1 MHHIYGNISLAFANV
16 FLVIAVCVFAVGFF
30 PYKPFLPGLAKPYEY
45 LGSLGQGSLPSA
57 KAPFNKVVFMVVDAL
72 RSDFVYSNISGFQF
86 TQSLIR
92 SGAALPFTA
101 HATAP
106 TITMP
111 RVKAITTGSVPTF
124 LDVILN
130 FMESDTTSSLA
141 NQDTWL
147 AQMKAKKSGK
157 MLMYGDDT
165 WLKLFPET
173 FDRADGTS
181 SFFVSDFTEVDNNV
195 TRHIPDELK
204 NTDWNTMVLHY
215 LGLDHIGHK
224 AGPRSPNM
232 LPKQKEMDG
241 IVRLIYD
248 AMVRESYL
256 EDTLLV
262 LCGDHGMN
270 DGGNHG
276 GSSPGETSPALV
288 FVSPKLKGIGLGKE
302 SPTTPEKDLD
312 YYTKVEQSDIVPTLA
327 GLLGFPVPLNNVG
340 VFIPEL
346 LQYWSKDVQKLYS
359 GGGHDEKLQLLAEN
373 RQRLMDVVSAKHR
386 DPKYFSHGALQDRCD
401 WSNMDDDDLVCQ
413 DAKLKNIANDHSAMS
428 DENLQELYI
437 EWTIDWCR
445 KAQRVMSSAATEYSV
460 LLLGSGMLV
469 ATIAVLLS
477 ISTLPSQWFRSP
489 TGLVFVAM
497 TGTYSATM
505 FASSYVEEE
514 QQFWYWFAAA
524 WVAFL
529 TAKRFQQVRRN
540 RASPVKDATLALL
553 LLVLLRTITR
563 WNQSGQKHAGAPD
576 IAHTLFSTYPILM
589 WTMVTMT
596 YTDLARKLIRHVFH
610 RWTYQVAAAAAFG
623 LSLLSLLFKLSFTS
637 ADAPELCPLAFRIL
651 AQMLNRGALKMVEGI
666 HVLLALFLMT
676 QVHVQNIPLFLGF
689 NVLHRIF
696 GQLVD
701 GQPLLTTITMIILTH
716 VSFFALEN
724 SNAISSIDLSNA
736 YNGVSGYNAL
746 AVGMLL
752 FLSNWAGPVWWTSA
766 GMLMQLDCKERLE
779 NTAASKKEMGQDGG
793 NLERGASTSTLG
805 SRRAASSSA
814 ANHSSL
820 SRVGNP
826 GKGPLFTHLAVSTLF
841 MSASMLAVMTA
852 CT

>member
-1 MHHIYGNISLAFANV
+1 
-16 FLVIAVCVFAVGFF
+16 
-30 PYKPFLPGLAKPYEY
+30 
-45 LGSLGQGSLPSA
+45 
-57 KAPFNKVVFMVVDAL
+57 
-72 RSDFVYSNISGFQF
+72 
-86 TQSLIR
+86 
-92 SGAALPFTA
+92 
-101 HATAP
+101 
-106 TITMP
+106 MP
-111 RVKAITTGSVPTF
+111 RVKAITTGSIPTF

-157 MLMYGDDT
+157 LLMYGDDT

-224 AGPRSPNM
+224 AGPHSPNM

-288 FVSPKLKGIGLGKE
+288 FVSPKFKGIGQRRE
-302 SPTTPEKDLD
+302 SPTTPEQDLD

-346 LQYWSKDVQKLYS
+346 LQYWSKDVQKLYP
-359 GGGHDEKLQLLAEN
+359 GVAHHEKLQLVAEN
-373 RQRLMDVVSAKHR
+373 RQQLLDVVSAKYR
-386 DPKYFSHGALQDRCD
+386 DPKYFSHGTPQDQCD
-401 WSNMDDDDLVCQ
+401 WSNMDDDDLICQ
-413 DAKLKNIANDHSAMS
+413 DAKLKNIANNHSAMS

-445 KAQRVMSSAATEYSV
+445 EAQRVMSSAATEYSV
-460 LLLGSGMLV
+460 LLLGSGILV

-477 ISTLPSQWFRSP
+477 VSNLPSQRLRGP
-489 TGLVFVAM
+489 TGFVFVAM
-497 TGTYSATM
+497 TGAYSAMM

-514 QQFWYWFAAA
+514 QQFWYWLAAA

-529 TAKRFQQVRRN
+529 TAKRFQRVRRN
-540 RASPVKDATLALL
+540 RASAVKDAIPALV

-563 WNQSGQKHAGAPD
+563 WNQTGQKYAGAPD
-576 IAHTLFSTYPILM
+576 ITHTFFPTYPILM

-610 RWTYQVAAAAAFG
+610 RWTYEVAAAAAFG
-623 LSLLSLLFKLSFTS
+623 LSVLSLFFKLSFTS
-637 ADAPELCPLAFRIL
+637 ADAPELCPLAFRVL
-651 AQMLNRGALKMVEGI
+651 AQILNRGARKTAEGI
-666 HVLLALFLMT
+666 HVLLTLFLMT

-696 GQLVD
+696 GQLID

-766 GMLMQLDCKERLE
+766 GVLMQLDCKERLE
-779 NTAASKKEMGQDGG
+779 NTAASRKGLGQDGG
-793 NLERGASTSTLG
+793 NLERGALSPTLSSG
-805 SRRAASSSA
+805 RAASSSA
-814 ANHSSL
+814 AIHSSL

-841 MSASMLAVMTA
+841 MSASMLAVMAA
-852 CT
+852 CTVLRTHLFIWTVFSPKYLYSMAWCLAWHLGINVGLGSLLYAIGAAGS

>member
-1 MHHIYGNISLAFANV
+1 
-16 FLVIAVCVFAVGFF
+16 
-30 PYKPFLPGLAKPYEY
+30 
-45 LGSLGQGSLPSA
+45 
-57 KAPFNKVVFMVVDAL
+57 
-72 RSDFVYSNISGFQF
+72 
-86 TQSLIR
+86 
-92 SGAALPFTA
+92 
-101 HATAP
+101 
-106 TITMP
+106 
-111 RVKAITTGSVPTF
+111 
-124 LDVILN
+124 
-130 FMESDTTSSLA
+130 
-141 NQDTWL
+141 
-147 AQMKAKKSGK
+147 
-157 MLMYGDDT
+157 
-165 WLKLFPET
+165 
-173 FDRADGTS
+173 
-181 SFFVSDFTEVDNNV
+181 
-195 TRHIPDELK
+195 
-204 NTDWNTMVLHY
+204 
-215 LGLDHIGHK
+215 
-224 AGPRSPNM
+224 
-232 LPKQKEMDG
+232 
-241 IVRLIYD
+241 
-248 AMVRESYL
+248 MVRESYL

-445 KAQRVMSSAATEYSV
+445 KAQRVMSNEATEYSV

-529 TAKRFQQVRRN
+529 TAKRYMSGLTDRLERQLMKSRRFQQVRRD

-852 CT
+852 CTVLRTHLFIWTVFSPKYLYSMAWCLAWHLGINVGLGSLLYAVGAAGS

>member
-45 LGSLGQGSLPSA
+45 LGSLGQGSLPTA

-445 KAQRVMSSAATEYSV
+445 KAQRVMSNEATEYSV

-529 TAKRFQQVRRN
+529 TAKRYMSGLTDRLERQLMKSRRFQQVRRD

-651 AQMLNRGALKMVEGI
+651 AQMLNRASATYVVVAGWRESRSNTASKRSGAL
-666 HVLLALFLMT
+666 
-676 QVHVQNIPLFLGF
+676 
-689 NVLHRIF
+689 
-696 GQLVD
+696 
-701 GQPLLTTITMIILTH
+701 
-716 VSFFALEN
+716 
-724 SNAISSIDLSNA
+724 
-736 YNGVSGYNAL
+736 
-746 AVGMLL
+746 
-752 FLSNWAGPVWWTSA
+752 
-766 GMLMQLDCKERLE
+766 
-779 NTAASKKEMGQDGG
+779 
-793 NLERGASTSTLG
+793 
-805 SRRAASSSA
+805 
-814 ANHSSL
+814 
-820 SRVGNP
+820 
-826 GKGPLFTHLAVSTLF
+826 
-841 MSASMLAVMTA
+841 
-852 CT
+852 

>member
-1 MHHIYGNISLAFANV
+1 
-16 FLVIAVCVFAVGFF
+16 
-30 PYKPFLPGLAKPYEY
+30 
-45 LGSLGQGSLPSA
+45 
-57 KAPFNKVVFMVVDAL
+57 
-72 RSDFVYSNISGFQF
+72 
-86 TQSLIR
+86 
-92 SGAALPFTA
+92 
-101 HATAP
+101 
-106 TITMP
+106 MP

-445 KAQRVMSSAATEYSV
+445 KAQRVMSNEATEYSV

-529 TAKRFQQVRRN
+529 TAKRYMSGLTDRLERQLMKSRRFQQVRRD

-852 CT
+852 CTVLRTHLFIWTVFSPKYLYSMAWCLAWHLGINVGLGSLLYAVGAAGS